1 MSIGGWRLAAAGLG
15 TAAMMAGTAG
25 AAQGAVR
32 IEKHLALAPGG
43 RLSVSTEV
51 GSVVVRGDAASGAA
65 VVVTSDREDLE
76 QEYEMTFAATPGHA
90 QVIIKRRHPGWSWFG
105 GWQHWRGRVEIA
117 VDVPRATAVSVR
129 ASGGRVEA
137 SGLEGD
143 TELSSS
149 GGAVA
154 AHELAGKLVAHSS
167 GGAVEVRD
175 LRGDLHLSSSG
186 GHVRATSVQG
196 AVDAQSS
203 GGSVQLEQVAGSVR
217 ADSSG
222 GRVTVRGAGGRVEA
236 SSSGGPVEVSFA
248 PGNAHGGDIG
258 SSGGG
263 VEVHVDPAVGLDLD
277 AASSGG
283 SVSCDLP
290 LTVQGKISR
299 HSLHGILHGG
309 GEHLHVRSSGG
320 GIRIAPI

>member
-25 AAQGAVR
+25 AAQGTVR

-65 VVVTSDREDLE
+65 VVVTSDREDLD
-76 QEYEMTFAATPGHA
+76 QEYEMSFAATPGQA
-90 QVIIKRRHPGWSWFG
+90 QVIIKRRHRGWSWFE

-129 ASGGRVEA
+129 ASGGRIEA
-137 SGLEGD
+137 SGLAGD
-143 TELSSS
+143 ADLSSS
-149 GGAVA
+149 GGSVV

-175 LRGDLHLSSSG
+175 LRGDLRLSSSG

-217 ADSSG
+217 AGSSG

-236 SSSGGPVEVSFA
+236 SSSGGPVEVTFA
-248 PGNAHGGDIG
+248 AGNAHGGDIG
-258 SSGGG
+258 SSGGS
-263 VEVHVDPAVGLDLD
+263 VEVHVDPAVGLDVD
-277 AASSGG
+277 AATSGG

-290 LTVQGKISR
+290 VTVQGKISR
-299 HSLHGILHGG
+299 HSLHGLLHGG
-309 GEHLHVRSSGG
+309 GERLHLRSSGG